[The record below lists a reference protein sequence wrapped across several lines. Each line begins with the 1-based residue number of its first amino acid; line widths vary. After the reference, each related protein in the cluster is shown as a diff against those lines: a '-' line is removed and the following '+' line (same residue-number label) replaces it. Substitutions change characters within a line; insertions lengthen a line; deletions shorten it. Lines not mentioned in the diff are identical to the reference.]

1 MIYDYLMKNYY
12 AHYRGEIP
20 IEPTKEQVDAVLLHH
35 PEKIIIVKDK
45 EIRGIGVFVTLTDE
59 TYKRIELLDIKRI
72 DVLQALA
79 LENGNNVHFLLLC
92 ADSLRT
98 ILTGLHRV
106 IDIHRPKT
114 LSWWNPSF
122 NKLHRYNLCHQ

>member
-1 MIYDYLMKNYY
+1 MISQYLMREYY
-12 AHYRGEIP
+12 SHCQDKSLVPTEDEIN
-20 IEPTKEQVDAVLLHH
+20 QALLNH

-45 EIRGIGVFVTLTDE
+45 EIRGVGVFFTLTDE
-59 TYKRIELLDIKRI
+59 TYKRVELLDIKRI

-79 LENGNNVHFLLLC
+79 LENGKNIHFILLC
-92 ADSLRT
+92 ADSLQT

-114 LSWWNPSF
+114 VSWWNPSF
-122 NKLHRYNLCHQ
+122 SKLHKYEVR